1 MSDEPIQYINT
12 PILLEYDHSAGVAAT
27 GFLKALAQGKLF
39 GARSGPGEPVMIP
52 PRGADPR
59 TAELASE
66 MVEVSD
72 KGTVVS
78 FSIIRVPSENI
89 AFELPYVC
97 ITVLLDGADVP
108 FFHVLQECEI
118 EDVRIGMRVQVKWAD
133 ELTPDVASIRYFH
146 PIDEPDVDFDALK
159 EHT

>member
-1 MSDEPIQYINT
+1 MADGPIQYITT
-12 PILLEYDHSAGVAAT
+12 PIRLEYDHSAGVAAT
-27 GFLKALAQGKLF
+27 GFLRGLEQGKLL

-66 MVEVSD
+66 MVEVKD

-108 FFHVLQECEI
+108 FFHVLQECEV
-118 EDVRIGMRVQVKWAD
+118 EDVRIGMRVQVKWA
-133 ELTPDVASIRYFH
+133 EKLQADVASIMYFR
-146 PIDEPDVDFDALK
+146 PIDEPDVDFEAVK